1 MKKTSQIS
9 QAIIGLLLF
18 SVTSPVLVN
27 AVPEHLYL
35 TVRGDSMVPALT
47 EGDTVKVKLGVDGS
61 SIDVGDIIVYC
72 TIATMA
78 YNPNPDAM
86 WIGHR
91 VVEKYQRNGKW
102 YFKTKGDNV
111 PEPDPWEV
119 PEHFLLGVVVG
130 VTCMKTKP
138 SSYSHENLSVTID
151 HMIIGEFFLGL
162 VIGVLLRLA
171 IIRHSRKRMRQIP
184 EIN

>member
-1 MKKTSQIS
+1 
-9 QAIIGLLLF
+9 
-18 SVTSPVLVN
+18 
-27 AVPEHLYL
+27 
-35 TVRGDSMVPALT
+35 MVPALT
-47 EGDTVKVKLGVDGS
+47 DGDTVKVKLCVDGS
-61 SIDVGDIIVYC
+61 SIHVGDIIVYC

-91 VVEKYQRNGKW
+91 VVEKYHKNGKW

-111 PEPDPWEV
+111 SEPDPWEV

-130 VTCMKTKP
+130 VACTQSKP
-138 SSYSHENLSVTID
+138 SNPSHENLSGTTDYIV
-151 HMIIGEFFLGL
+151 IGEFFLGL
-162 VIGVLLRLA
+162 LIGILLGLA
-171 IIRHSRKRMRQIP
+171 ITSNGPRRARQIP